1 MNLGFFNILFK
12 FIDFFLSVAFD
23 PFSTILYFWTSL
35 NLYTKYVIVKFIYLF
50 LQIEISHSEMILDRY

>member
-23 PFSTILYFWTSL
+23 TFSTILYFWTSL